1 MKSMTVSVAASRKR
15 QCAALVCCMGL
26 ALTACAKREVVPRG
40 ASVAAPLPVT
50 AVNPASYPDALLGIW
65 RLMPGGCDG
74 VDNPDADG
82 VLRIEADTAHGYE
95 SGYKPRAVETE
106 VEGRRWRVSV
116 EELYG
121 GMPGTL
127 EWQTITLEQ
136 DRLVIEGEGHR
147 EEYRRCPRR

>member
-1 MKSMTVSVAASRKR
+1 MKSMGGSAATSRKR
-15 QCAALVCCMGL
+15 RCAALVCMTL
-26 ALTACAKREVVPRG
+26 ALTACAKHEVMPRD
-40 ASVAAPLPVT
+40 ASVPSPLPV
-50 AVNPASYPDALLGIW
+50 AAASPASYPDALLGTW

-74 VDNPDADG
+74 VENPDADG
-82 VLRIEADTAHGYE
+82 VLRIEAGTARGYE
-95 SGYKPRAVETE
+95 SGYRPHAVETQ
-106 VEGRRWRVSV
+106 VEGRRWRVRV

-136 DRLVIEGEGHR
+136 DRLVIEGEGYR